1 MKLIIATQNIH
12 KLEEIRTILGNI
24 IWELT
29 PLSDLDPDFEVIEDG
44 KTFEEN
50 ARKKAVSVMEK
61 FGYITL
67 GEDTGLEVDFLNG
80 QPGIYSARF
89 AGEKATYEQNRIK
102 LLHALKN
109 IPIPKRTAR
118 FRCTCALAF
127 PKSFNKII
135 EVFEDICEGHIAV
148 NASGTGGFGY
158 DPIFIPKGYN
168 KTFAELQPE
177 EKNKIS
183 HRAQALIKVK
193 EYLEHIK
200 TNEQ

>member
-1 MKLIIATQNIH
+1 MKIIIATRNEH

-29 PLSDLDPDFEVIEDG
+29 PLSELDPNLEVIEDG

-50 ARKKAVSVMEK
+50 ARKKAESVMEK

-89 AGEKATYEQNRIK
+89 AGAKATYEQNRIK
-102 LLHALKN
+102 LLLALRN
-109 IPIPKRTAR
+109 IPILKRTAR

-127 PKSFNKII
+127 PKSFNRETQIFDGVCDGQII
-135 EVFEDICEGHIAV
+135 EAPRGK
-148 NASGTGGFGY
+148 GGFGY
-158 DPIFIPKGYN
+158 DPVFMPKGYDN
-168 KTFAELQPE
+168 TFAELQPE

-193 EYLEHIK
+193 GYLEYIK

>member
-1 MKLIIATQNIH
+1 MKLIIATRNKH

-29 PLSDLDPDFEVIEDG
+29 PLSELDPDFEVIEDG

-67 GEDTGLEVDFLNG
+67 GEDTGLEIDVLNG
-80 QPGIYSARF
+80 QPGIYSARY
-89 AGEKATYEQNRIK
+89 AGQKATYEQNRIK
-102 LLHALKN
+102 LLNALKN
-109 IPIPKRTAR
+109 VPILKRTAR
-118 FRCTCALAF
+118 FRCICALAF
-127 PKSFNKII
+127 PKSFNKTI
-135 EVFEDICEGHIAV
+135 EVFEGICEGHIAV